1 MANIKRNSWVD
12 AYRFILI
19 CIIVIHHYTL
29 RYPQIY
35 PDAAFDFQFK
45 EGGIIGNFVFMYI
58 SGYFLTNSL
67 LNGYGVR
74 DWFKYCLNKWWRF
87 FPTAVICMVIIFII
101 THLSPLTDERMVNM
115 PQLLLNF
122 LIVNPGFKPVDGS
135 HWFIASLLQMQLLL
149 SILMFIKSSRVKMIV
164 LYSFFILAAFLY
176 LLGDIKAFA
185 FDNVLRA
192 VLCEKWMPV
201 LLAGSF
207 TKLICEKKIPAAI
220 LLIPITVI
228 GYYVIQY
235 NTLSV
240 VVLILVFLFICL
252 KVPQIKCPIFLQKL
266 GEMSFVWYLLHQNIG
281 YCIINELRG
290 YGIQRE
296 LYLIFLA
303 MTLTLALSCIVYV
316 CIRKIPTKIL

>member
-1 MANIKRNSWVD
+1 MADVKRNSWVD
-12 AYRFILI
+12 AYRFLLI
-19 CIIVIHHYTL
+19 CIIVIHHYSL

-35 PDAAFDFQFK
+35 PDAIFNFQFK

-67 LNGYGVR
+67 LNGYGVG

-87 FPTAVICMVIIFII
+87 FPTAVICMVLIFII
-101 THLSPLTDERMVNM
+101 THLSPLTEDRMVTL

-149 SILMFIKSSRVKMIV
+149 SVLMFIKSSRTKLVV
-164 LYSFFILAAFLY
+164 LYTLFILAAILY
-176 LLGDIKAFA
+176 VLGDVKEFA
-185 FDNVLRA
+185 LDNVLRA
-192 VLCEKWMPV
+192 VLCEKWLPV
-201 LLAGSF
+201 LLAGSI
-207 TKLICEKKIPAAI
+207 TKLIFEKKISAKA
-220 LLIPITVI
+220 LFIPVMVI

-240 VVLILVFLFICL
+240 FVLTLVFLCISL
-252 KVPQIKCPIFLQKL
+252 KAPQIKCPIVLQKL

-281 YCIINELRG
+281 YCIINELRDH
-290 YGIQRE
+290 GIRQE
-296 LYLIFLA
+296 FYLIFVA
-303 MTLTLALSCIVYV
+303 MTLTLILSYMVYI
-316 CIRKIPTKIL
+316 CLRKIPTKIL

>member
-1 MANIKRNSWVD
+1 MANIKRNIWVD

-35 PDAAFDFQFK
+35 PDATFDFQFK

-58 SGYFLTNSL
+58 SGYFLATSL

-87 FPTAVICMVIIFII
+87 FPTAVICMFLIFII
-101 THLSPLTDERMVNM
+101 THLSPLTEDRMVTI

-135 HWFIASLLQMQLLL
+135 HWFIATLLQMQLLL
-149 SILMFIKSSRVKMIV
+149 SVLMFIKSFRFKMII
-164 LYSFFILAAFLY
+164 LYTFLILAAFLY
-176 LLGDIKAFA
+176 VLGDIKAFT

-192 VLCEKWMPV
+192 ILCEKWLPV
-201 LLAGSF
+201 LLAGSI
-207 TKLICEKKIPAAI
+207 TKLICEKKIPVVT
-220 LLIPITVI
+220 LLIPISVI
-228 GYYVIQY
+228 GYYSIQY
-235 NTLSV
+235 NSLSV

-252 KVPQIKCPIFLQKL
+252 NKSKIKCPIFLQKL

-281 YCIINELRG
+281 YSIINELRA
-290 YGIQRE
+290 YGIQQE
-296 LYLIFLA
+296 LFLIFAA
-303 MTLTLALSCIVYV
+303 MTLTLSLSYMVYV